1 MIINKEWDNIL
12 KNEYSKEYFLN
23 LTSFID
29 NEYLNKDIYPKKE
42 NIFKAFHLTSF
53 NNIKVVIIGQD
64 PYHGIDEAIG
74 LAFSVNKNQKTPPSL
89 KNIFK
94 ELESDLKIVRTNS
107 DLEDWGKQGVLLLNN
122 CLTVERDKPA
132 SHQNMGWEIFVNEVI
147 SQINQNKEHVVFILW
162 GKAAA
167 EKEKIID
174 QNRHYIIKS
183 SHPSPFSY
191 KKGFEGSKPF
201 SKTNNYL
208 VNNNIKPINW

>member
-107 DLEDWGKQGVLLLNN
+107 DLEDWAKQGVLLLNN